1 MFPVLHN
8 RFEGGLFKD
17 LLETGT
23 RLDPNCVCNCLSFQV
38 LALGHA
44 PVLTRSQTS
53 KL

>member
-8 RFEGGLFKD
+8 RFEGGHFKD

-23 RLDPNCVCNCLSFQV
+23 RLDPNCVCNCLSSQV

-44 PVLTRSQTS
+44 RVLTRSQTS